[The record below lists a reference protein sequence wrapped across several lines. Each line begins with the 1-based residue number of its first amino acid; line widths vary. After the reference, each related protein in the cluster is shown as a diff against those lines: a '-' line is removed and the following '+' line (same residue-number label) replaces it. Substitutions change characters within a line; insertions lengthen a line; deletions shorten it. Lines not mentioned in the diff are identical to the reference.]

1 MSNSNKY
8 TRFESVD
15 RCITKY
21 TYKGENPRFRVRC
34 KHKGLGTFDTLEE
47 AQQCRDKY
55 EFGNLKR
62 TGKYRCHEI
71 YGNSRQTIIEKYKK
85 IQEQL
90 NEANEAIK
98 TIRKTVKEGE
108 FPCDACGYSMACDG
122 CWCGDI
128 ADDYLK
134 KWGVK

>member
-8 TRFESVD
+8 IKFESVD

-21 TYKGENPRFRVRC
+21 TYKGKHPRFRVRC
-34 KHKGLGTFDTLEE
+34 KHKGIGTFDTLEE
-47 AQQCRDKY
+47 AKQCRDNY

-85 IQEQL
+85 LQEQL
-90 NEANEAIK
+90 NEANELIK
-98 TIRKTVKEGE
+98 DYIHDAKDCFTIGRINRYKE
-108 FPCDACGYSMACDG
+108 
-122 CWCGDI
+122 
-128 ADDYLK
+128 